1 MKTERIY
8 SLGYGLLA
16 GLLLIG
22 STRALAVDNNLHF
35 YGNLISRS
43 CTLVVESGNLAEVH
57 FPTISRRD
65 LMVVGE
71 SAHVPVVFKL
81 KDCKGP
87 ASYQVQ
93 VTLTGTEDSEQP
105 GFLALDT
112 TSTAQGVGI
121 GMETTD
127 GVRVAI
133 NDPTGAKFTLSDGSN
148 DINFRAWLQAKSGRE
163 VTMGEFTANLTA
175 TFEYI

>member
-22 STRALAVDNNLHF
+22 STHALAVDNNLHF

-65 LMVVGE
+65 LMAAGE
-71 SAHVPVVFKL
+71 SAHVPVVFK
-81 KDCKGP
+81 
-87 ASYQVQ
+87 
-93 VTLTGTEDSEQP
+93 
-105 GFLALDT
+105 
-112 TSTAQGVGI
+112 
-121 GMETTD
+121 
-127 GVRVAI
+127 
-133 NDPTGAKFTLSDGSN
+133 
-148 DINFRAWLQAKSGRE
+148 
-163 VTMGEFTANLTA
+163 
-175 TFEYI
+175 